1 MKIDLTASI
10 RGSLEKQ
17 HKKERDK
24 RIADRIK
31 AVLLCAEGWTQT
43 QIAQALR
50 IDRDTVYKHLC
61 DYVAEKKL
69 KHASGGSQTLLNA
82 QQSEELIAHLE
93 QNTYAKAS
101 DICEYVKN
109 EFGII
114 YSLSGITKWLT
125 AHKFSYK
132 NFKGVPAKADP
143 EKQAEFIAYY
153 EALKKSTPDN
163 EPLEFADAVHP
174 TMATKITAGWI
185 RIGVEKMIATTASR
199 TRVNV
204 FGSLNLADMSV
215 TTSYADMINS
225 AVVSQHFFKLRAK
238 YPDAPKIHI
247 ILDNGPYNTSE
258 EVKEAARLNK
268 IQLHFLPTYSPNL
281 NPIERVWKVMNE
293 EVRNNRYFSFA
304 KEFRMSFLDFF
315 EKTWPS
321 IALQKI
327 DRINDNFRI
336 VSY

>member
-1 MKIDLTASI
+1 MKIELTDATKE
-10 RGSLEKQ
+10 SLEKQ
-17 HKKERDK
+17 HRQERD
-24 RIADRIK
+24 RRVADRIK

-50 IDRDTVYKHLC
+50 IDRDTVYKYLR
-61 DYVAEKKL
+61 DYVAENKL

-82 QQSEELIAHLE
+82 QQSQELITHLE

-109 EFGII
+109 QFGII

-125 AHKFSYK
+125 AHRFSYK

-143 EKQAEFIAYY
+143 EKQAAFIVYY
-153 EALKKSTPDN
+153 EALKKNTPDN
-163 EPLEFADAVHP
+163 EPIEFADAVHP

-185 RIGVEKMIATTASR
+185 RTGVEKMIATTASR

-204 FGSLNLADMSV
+204 FGSLNLADMSI

-225 AVVSQHFFKLRAK
+225 AVVSQHFLKLRAK

-258 EVKEAARLNK
+258 EVKEAARINN
-268 IQLHFLPTYSPNL
+268 IQLHYLPTYSPNL
-281 NPIERVWKVMNE
+281 NPIERVWKIMNE
-293 EVRNNRYFSFA
+293 EVRNNRYFSSA
-304 KEFRMSFLDFF
+304 KEFRLSILDFF

-321 IALQKI
+321 IAVQKI

-336 VSY
+336 VVR